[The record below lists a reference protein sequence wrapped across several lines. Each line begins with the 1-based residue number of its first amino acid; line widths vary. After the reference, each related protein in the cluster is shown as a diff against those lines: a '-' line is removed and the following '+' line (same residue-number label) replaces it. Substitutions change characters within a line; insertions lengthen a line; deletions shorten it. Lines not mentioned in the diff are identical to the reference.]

1 MVLLGAGIGAAPAA
15 AQSGAR
21 AGGIRGSVYDV
32 DFQVPVAAARV
43 SIVGTSLAT
52 ATDDGGTFRFDNVP
66 PGTYTLIVSKAGYER
81 RLVAGVVVVSGRLAD
96 VRTELGSEVY
106 EMEELVVTGGDLLG
120 GTELG
125 LLEIRAESIAMQ
137 DAVSADLISKS
148 GVSSAAGA
156 LSLVTGASVAEGK
169 YATVRGL
176 SDRYTGATLNGVRV
190 PSADPRRRA
199 IQIDL
204 FPAGTIESV
213 TVTKT
218 FTPDLLGEFT
228 GGGVDIRTKSVPDRK
243 FLNVEVSVESDAI
256 ATGNEEFLTYQG
268 GGVNTFG
275 FAGSERDLKA
285 DTETPAGVKSLTAIS
300 FSRTAA
306 TQADKDSAQYYD
318 GQVRGFAP
326 AMGVSRDKGEPNAGL
341 SLLAGNRFA
350 LGGGRVFGALGALT
364 YKRKSFLYEGG
375 ENNVAGVPSE
385 GADLVVDRARSDQE
399 GTESLLVG
407 LLGTF
412 VWDLGD
418 GNELGVR
425 LIGNQ
430 SADDT
435 ARLQVENPDQVNV
448 RQNQTLRY
456 TERSVASGQLYG
468 KHAIGSPDL
477 ADFSGVL
484 LDWTGSYNYTRQD
497 EPDVRFFLND
507 AIFVDNDGDGVSDGV
522 NHVVIDN
529 SVDRDRTRRIWQE
542 IEESN
547 LQLAINAGIPFTQW
561 TESRGNLKGG
571 ILVERTDR
579 EFDRKSYFYRFSPQ
593 ERGFVDPA
601 AQCNQQKFGYSSG
614 DPNALW
620 TDVFSAPDRIG
631 IAPDYVT
638 CDFFVPQ
645 GRAACSISG
654 AQCTSDA
661 DCGAAGGTCEPV
673 PQPTPRTRST
683 CSVSGRACFLD
694 SDCPVAGETC
704 GSEVHQLL
712 WALDFDKGDNI
723 TYDGVQEIDAAHL
736 MAELPL
742 TPAVKVIA
750 GARYETTFITIEP
763 EGNLTRV
770 VIDADGNFNIL
781 PASPAQASARIDESD
796 LLPSLSVVWE
806 AIPSMFV
813 RGAWSRT
820 IARPTFRELAPVVN
834 EEFLQGDAF
843 LGNSTLVLSDIT
855 NYDLRWEWFPRTGQ
869 VLAASLFR
877 KEITNPIEQISFLR
891 PSEEL
896 TSIVT
901 PVNFEQGRVSG
912 YEIEAR
918 TSLDGLAG
926 WLTGFAVGINFTD
939 LESEVDIPATFQA
952 DLATFGLASDT
963 RALQG
968 QPDYLV
974 NANVTYDNERTGTAA
989 GLFFNRV
996 GETLLSGAAVG
1007 ADGTPNVFI
1016 AERDTLNFT
1025 FRQRLG
1031 AGIAVTLEG
1040 SNLLQDEYLTFYR
1053 TEDGQVATK
1062 TRHATGRRIGVAVG
1076 YSW

>member
-1 MVLLGAGIGAAPAA
+1 MVLLGAGIGGAPAA
-15 AQSGAR
+15 APSGAQ

-43 SIVGTSLAT
+43 SIVGTALAG
-52 ATDDGGTFRFDNVP
+52 ATDDGGSFRFDNVP

-81 RLVAGVVVVSGRLAD
+81 RLVAGVVVVAGRLAE
-96 VRTELGSEVY
+96 VRAELGSEVY

-120 GTELG
+120 DTELG

-137 DAVSADLISKS
+137 DAVSADLISKA
-148 GVSSAAGA
+148 GVSTAAGA

-228 GGGVDIRTKSVPDRK
+228 GGGVDIRTKSVPEKK
-243 FLNVEVSVESDAI
+243 FFSVELSVESDAI

-268 GGVNTFG
+268 GGVSSFG
-275 FAGSERDLKA
+275 FAGSERDLPPN
-285 DTETPAGVKSLTAIS
+285 TQPPPGVKALPDIS
-300 FSRTAA
+300 FHRTSA
-306 TQADKDSAQYYD
+306 TQIDKDSAHYYD
-318 GQVRGFAP
+318 GQVRAFAP

-341 SLLAGNRFA
+341 SLLAGNRFG
-350 LGGGRVFGALGALT
+350 LDGGRVFGAMGALT

-375 ENNVAGVPSE
+375 ENNVAGVPVE
-385 GADLVVDRARSDQE
+385 GAELVVDRARSDQQ

-407 LLGTF
+407 LLGNF
-412 VWDLGD
+412 VWDLGEGD
-418 GNELGVR
+418 ELGVR

-435 ARLQVENPDQVNV
+435 ARLQVENPDQANV

-468 KHAIGSPDL
+468 KHSIGSPDL

-497 EPDVRFFLND
+497 EPDVRFFVND
-507 AIFVDNDGDGVSDGV
+507 ATFVDNDGDGAVDGV
-522 NHVVIDN
+522 SHGVIDN
-529 SVDRDRTRRIWQE
+529 SVDRDRTRRVFQE

-547 LQLAINAGIPFTQW
+547 IQLAVNAGIPFTQW
-561 TESRGNLKGG
+561 TESRGNLKAG

-579 EFDRKSYFYRFSPQ
+579 DFARNGFFYRFANQ
-593 ERGFVDPA
+593 ERSFVDPA
-601 AQCNQQKFGYSSG
+601 AQCNVQKIGYSSN

-645 GRAACSISG
+645 GHAACSISG
-654 AQCTSDA
+654 AACRSDA
-661 DCGAAGGTCEPV
+661 QCGPAGGVCEPI

-694 SDCPVAGETC
+694 SDCPTPGETC

-712 WALDFDKGDNI
+712 WALDTDFEEDI
-723 TYDGVQEIDAAHL
+723 TYDGIQDIDAGYL
-736 MAELPL
+736 MADLPL

-750 GARYETTFITIEP
+750 GARYETTSIEINP
-763 EGNLTRV
+763 EGSLTKV
-770 VIDADGNFNIL
+770 VIDADGNFDTS
-781 PASPAQASARIDESD
+781 PASPAEASARIDESD

-806 AIPSMFV
+806 ALPNMFV

-820 IARPTFRELAPVVN
+820 IARPTFRELAPVIN

-843 LGNSTLVLSDIT
+843 LGNSALVLSDIT
-855 NYDLRWEWFPRTGQ
+855 NYDLRWEWFPRAGQ
-869 VLAASLFR
+869 VLAASLFH

-926 WLTGFAVGINFTD
+926 WLSGFAVGINFTD
-939 LESEVDIPATFQA
+939 LESEVDIPATFRA
-952 DLATFGLASDT
+952 DLAIFGLASDT

-968 QPDYLV
+968 QPEYLV
-974 NANVTYDNERTGTAA
+974 NANITYDNARTGTAA

-1016 AERDTLNFT
+1016 AERDALNFT

-1062 TRHATGRRIGVAVG
+1062 TRHATGRRIGVAIG
-1076 YSW
+1076 YGW